1 MKRKTALC
9 ALCAAAALAG
19 SAEDKLSFVKPAETR
34 SAGKKGNEY
43 LISCIGNSITR
54 HGFNEQTIREL
65 GWGRECGMAA
75 SSEKNDYA
83 HLLADQVQKLFPER
97 KVRLIFNRADPESDL
112 IVWQGGEHDVLP
124 EKLATFERRLTER
137 LREYLRITPHVIV
150 IGIWNP
156 VCREEFRE
164 CTASFYPRAAKQVEA
179 IEKKVCRNL
188 GVPFAEVS
196 KYENDPA
203 NTGSG
208 GVAGVRWHP
217 NDNGMRRY
225 AEAAFRAFLETA
237 SRK

>member
-1 MKRKTALC
+1 MKKVVIAVEEYVYAFYEKIGQSAGGLCPETVMSDALFR
-9 ALCAAAALAG
+9 LAG
-19 SAEDKLSFVKPAETR
+19 ELS
-34 SAGKKGNEY
+34 
-43 LISCIGNSITR
+43 
-54 HGFNEQTIREL
+54 
-65 GWGRECGMAA
+65 M
-75 SSEKNDYA
+75 
-83 HLLADQVQKLFPER
+83 
-97 KVRLIFNRADPESDL
+97 
-112 IVWQGGEHDVLP
+112 
-124 EKLATFERRLTER
+124 
-137 LREYLRITPHVIV
+137 
-150 IGIWNP
+150 
-156 VCREEFRE
+156 
-164 CTASFYPRAAKQVEA
+164 EA